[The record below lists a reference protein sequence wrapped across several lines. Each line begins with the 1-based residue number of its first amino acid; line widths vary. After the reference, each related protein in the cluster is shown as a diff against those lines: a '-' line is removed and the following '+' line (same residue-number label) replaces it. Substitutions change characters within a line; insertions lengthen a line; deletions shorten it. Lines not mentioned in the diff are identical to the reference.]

1 MKWCDKMTSN
11 AVNHLLLFLTMF
23 IKALGLALAVQSA
36 ALDLLTRYQMLVV
49 LTMILVTLLLSLKN
63 YVVI

>member
-1 MKWCDKMTSN
+1 MTSN
-11 AVNHLLLFLTMF
+11 AVNHFLLFLTMF

-36 ALDLLTRYQMLVV
+36 ALDLLTRYQTLVV